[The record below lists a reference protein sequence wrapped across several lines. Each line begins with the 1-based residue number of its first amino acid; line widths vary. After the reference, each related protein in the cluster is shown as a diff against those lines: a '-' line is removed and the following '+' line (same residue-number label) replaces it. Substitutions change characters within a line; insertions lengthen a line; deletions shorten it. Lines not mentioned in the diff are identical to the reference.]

1 MKHHYLPQFYLRE
14 FTDPDVP
21 QGHDPYVWVY
31 SLAKR
36 VWRKRA
42 PHNVAAESD
51 YYAFTDDTGDKSHE
65 VEKMLSQMES
75 IIARVVREKI
85 LKQQPLDDEER
96 ATVATSVVLM
106 WARVPAQ
113 HKHIGK
119 FMSEVAQSIL
129 QVMHQVHMQDPETL
143 EAFKRD
149 YRQKTGKHDLDDLRP
164 EHLDPT
170 TYEIRTTRPAAIG
183 ISFSVVGDCARIIA
197 EMGWT
202 FLVSQPPDYFI
213 TSDYP
218 FSMLDPTNKNQ
229 IYGHGLA
236 FRNVEV
242 SLPLTNHLA
251 FFAGWQSTGTRWLPA
266 SQQIVRQVNLRS
278 MLSASRFLIAPKPDF
293 PGADK
298 LPSATA
304 EK

>member
-1 MKHHYLPQFYLRE
+1 VKHHYLPQFYLRE

-21 QGHDPYVWVY
+21 YGHDPYIWVY

-36 VWRKRA
+36 TWRRRG

-51 YYAFTDDTGDKSHE
+51 YYAFTDQTGKRSHE
-65 VEKMLSQMES
+65 VEKMLSQVES
-75 IIARVVREKI
+75 MTAHVVREKV
-85 LKQQPLDDEER
+85 LNQQLLDEEDR
-96 ATVATSVVLM
+96 ATIATFVALTP
-106 WARVPAQ
+106 ARVPAQ
-113 HKHIGK
+113 HEHIGN
-119 FMSEVAQSIL
+119 FMAEVAQDIL
-129 QVMHQVHMQDPETL
+129 RAMHQVHMQAPETL

-149 YRQKTGKHDLDDLRP
+149 YRQETGKHDLDNLRP

-170 TYEIRTTRPAAIG
+170 RYKIRTTRPAAIG
-183 ISFSVVGDCARIIA
+183 ISFSAVLDCARIIA

-202 FLVSQPPDYFI
+202 FLVSAPPDHFI

-218 FSMLDPTNKNQ
+218 FSILDPTNRNQ
-229 IYGHGLA
+229 AYGHGLA
-236 FRNVEV
+236 FKHVEV
-242 SLPLTNHLA
+242 SLPLTRNLA
-251 FFAGWQSTGTRWLPA
+251 FLAVWQSKGTQWLPA
-266 SQQIVRQVNLRS
+266 SERIVKQVNLRS
-278 MLSASRFLIAPKPDF
+278 MLSASRFLVAPKPDF